1 MDVLVWLRSLGL
13 EKYEAAFRD
22 NEVDDSVLPNLTA
35 EDLKELGV
43 TALGHRRKLLDAI
56 AALRSDDSAK
66 TTANSQDSAGL
77 PAPPPPIEVTAER
90 RQLTVAFIDLV
101 GSTALGGELDPEDLI
116 RLLGQYREAC
126 VAAIA
131 KFEGHVAQY
140 LGDGILVY
148 FGFPQAQEDAADR
161 AVRAGLEIVEKVG
174 QLRQPDG
181 RTLQARVGIATGL
194 VVTRGATG
202 VGTAGE
208 ETVVG
213 DTPNLAAR
221 LQSLADPG
229 CVLVG
234 PATHQLISDFFEFS
248 FLGEHAIKGFRD
260 PISIW
265 KVIGESTIESR
276 FAAAHAATAG
286 PIVGRERELAFLYDC
301 WQRATRGDGH
311 VALVVG
317 EAGMGKSRLLEAIA
331 ERLAQEPHRL
341 LRCQCSPYHRN
352 SVLFPFKKLLHH
364 RLALGHDLSSQE
376 NLDRIEAML
385 SRLGRHKRSSTLLLA
400 ELLDVPSD
408 EKLSPLEM
416 TPNQRKEET
425 LAILEDLLMA
435 TDDGPVLLFLE
446 DAHWSD
452 QTTQSLVER
461 LLNRVGRE
469 HALVLITY
477 RPELKVNWSG
487 HSQTT
492 LISCKPFGY
501 EHCAAL
507 IRNVASRAQIDATL
521 IREIVTRSDGVPLFA
536 EELTKAVLDL
546 RSLGASAVPLT
557 LQDSLMARL
566 DRLGRAKDIAQ
577 IASVIGRQFSYA
589 LLEAIA
595 GASDADLRSALARLR
610 ESGLI
615 FEAGNDGESS
625 YSFNHSLIQEAAYE
639 SLSRSRRQ
647 SLHKDIAHHLNSQSN
662 GTGESEPT
670 VIAHH
675 YGRAGEAEK
684 SFHYWMLAADRSGQ
698 RLALAESVA
707 NLTSAL
713 AEAERVADPKLRTRL
728 KLHAQLRLGAT
739 LAIHKGPQT
748 SEAGSALL
756 EAKALAKAA
765 NAGPQLFQATWGLYL
780 NAARNRRLDEV
791 EVLSEELTTISR
803 EIDDEDFKIEALH
816 HRWGTAYFFGQTAKL
831 IECAAEGVARYD
843 RDRHHKFSY
852 VFAGHDP
859 GACAYCSQALG
870 FSIAGRA
877 RSVRPVLDAGLA
889 LATSL
894 QHPLTLAFFLGFAC
908 YAMHLVRDSKGCREF
923 AEQLTQISARYDL
936 PATHAVGLFTQG
948 AADALQGD
956 VTHALKQM
964 EPSYEATLGY
974 GFTGVLP
981 GVILADALAC
991 ADRNEEALALVTGLL
1006 EKSKTPERGPFVS
1019 ELWRIRGEMALRQS
1033 AGNSQEAGRFLRTAL
1048 RIADE
1053 QGALVFRLNAGIPLA
1068 RMLAEGGRR
1077 EEAKSVLDHV
1087 NAIRLDEWDGPEIA
1101 IATQLRS
1108 NID

>member
-1 MDVLVWLRSLGL
+1 MSDFKLWLQSVGL
-13 EKYEAAFRD
+13 EKYG
-22 NEVDDSVLPNLTA
+22 EVFASHDIDLTVVP
-35 EDLKELGV
+35 DLTEQDLEKLGLS
-43 TALGHRRKLLDAI
+43 LGHRRKFM
-56 AALRSDDSAK
+56 AAAAKFRAAPTSSPVASAQ
-66 TTANSQDSAGL
+66 AQPVDQLA
-77 PAPPPPIEVTAER
+77 PAVER
-90 RQLTVAFIDLV
+90 RQLTVVFVDLV
-101 GSTALGGELDPEDLI
+101 GSTALGTELDPEDLI
-116 RLLGQYREAC
+116 QLLRQYRDAC
-126 VAAIA
+126 TAVIA
-131 KFEGHVAQY
+131 KYDGFIAQY

-148 FGFPQAQEDAADR
+148 FGFPQAQEHAAER

-174 QLRQPDG
+174 QLKQPDG
-181 RTLQARVGIATGL
+181 RALQARVGIATGL
-194 VVTRGATG
+194 VVTGGATG

-234 PATHQLISDFFEFS
+234 PTTYQLIRNFFEFS

-260 PISIW
+260 SISVW
-265 KVIGESTIESR
+265 KVLGESAIENR
-276 FAAAHAATAG
+276 FAAAHAAAAG
-286 PIVGRERELAFLYDC
+286 PIVGRERELAFLYDS

-311 VALVVG
+311 VVLLAG
-317 EAGMGKSRLLEAIA
+317 EAGMGKSRLLEALA
-331 ERLAQEPHRL
+331 ERIREEPHRL

-352 SVLFPFKKLLHH
+352 SVLFPFKTLLRH
-364 RLALGHDLSSQE
+364 RLDISRDLPTQE
-376 NLDRIEAML
+376 NLDRISRML
-385 SRLGRHKRSSTLLLA
+385 ERVGRHALSSTLLLA
-400 ELLDVPSD
+400 ELLEVSSGDT
-408 EKLSPLEM
+408 LSSIEM

-435 TDDGPVLLFLE
+435 PLDGPVLLLLE

-452 QTTQSLVER
+452 QTTQTLIER
-461 LLNRVGRE
+461 LLKRIGRE
-469 HALVLITY
+469 HALVLITH
-477 RPELKVNWSG
+477 RPELKTNWSEHPQG
-487 HSQTT
+487 T
-492 LISCKPFGY
+492 LITCKQIGH

-507 IRNVASRAQIDATL
+507 IRNVASRMQMDDAL

-566 DRLGRAKDIAQ
+566 DRLGPAKDIAQ

-595 GASDADLRSALARLR
+595 GASDIDLRAALARLG

-625 YSFNHSLIQEAAYE
+625 YSFNHSLVQEAAYE

-647 SLHKDIAHHLNSQSN
+647 SLHKEIAHHLESQSN
-662 GTGESEPT
+662 ATGESEPT
-670 VIAHH
+670 LIAHH
-675 YGRAGEAEK
+675 YSRAGEAEK
-684 SFHYWMLAADRSGQ
+684 SFHYWLLAADRSGQ
-698 RLALAESVA
+698 RLAFAESVA

-728 KLHAQLRLGAT
+728 KLDAQLRLGAT

-748 SEAGSALL
+748 NEA
-756 EAKALAKAA
+756 ALALEQAKTLAKEA
-765 NAGPQLFQATWGLYL
+765 NAGPQLFQATWGLYI
-780 NAARNRRLDEV
+780 NAARNRRLDKV

-803 EIDDEDFKIEALH
+803 EIGDEDLKFEALH
-816 HRWGTAYFFGQTAKL
+816 HRWGSAYFFGQTAKFL
-831 IECAAEGVARYD
+831 EYATEGTEHYD

-859 GACAYCSQALG
+859 GACAYCSRAMALG
-870 FSIAGRA
+870 MAGRS
-877 RSVRPVLDAGLA
+877 RSVRPALDAGLA

-894 QHPLTLAFFLGFAC
+894 QHPLTLVFFRSFAC
-908 YAMHLVRDSKGCREF
+908 PALYVAGDSNGCREF
-923 AEQLTQISARYDL
+923 AEQLTQVSARYDL
-936 PATHAVGLFTQG
+936 PATRAVGLFMLG

-956 VTHALKQM
+956 VAPALKQM
-964 EPSYEATLGY
+964 EPSYEATFGY
-974 GFTGVLP
+974 GFLGVLP
-981 GVILADALAC
+981 GVILADALAS
-991 ADRNEEALALVTGLL
+991 ADRNQEALALVTRLL
-1006 EKSKTPERGPFVS
+1006 DKSSTPEVGPFIS
-1019 ELWRIRGEMALRQS
+1019 ELWRIRGEIVLRQS
-1033 AGNSQEAGRFLRTAL
+1033 ANDSQEAERYLGTAL
-1048 RIADE
+1048 RIADK
-1053 QGALVFRLNAGIPLA
+1053 QGANVFRLRAGIPLA

-1077 EEAKSVLDHV
+1077 EEAKSVLDHAA
-1087 NAIRLDEWDGPEIA
+1087 AITLDEWNGPETA

-1108 NID
+1108 DLG

>member
-1 MDVLVWLRSLGL
+1 MDVVVWLRSLGL
-13 EKYEAAFRD
+13 GQYEAAFRD

-56 AALRSDDSAK
+56 AALRADESAK
-66 TTANSQDSAGL
+66 TKAMAHDSAGV
-77 PAPPPPIEVTAER
+77 PVSAPPVAATGDR
-90 RQLTVAFIDLV
+90 RQLTVVFIDLV
-101 GSTALGGELDPEDLI
+101 GSTVLGGELDPEDLI
-116 RLLGQYREAC
+116 RLLGQYRETC
-126 VAAIA
+126 VAAIG
-131 KFEGHVAQY
+131 KYEGHVAQY

-148 FGFPQAQEDAADR
+148 FGFPRAQEDAADR

-174 QLRQPDG
+174 RLKQPDG
-181 RTLQARVGIATGL
+181 RALQARVGIATGL
-194 VVTRGATG
+194 VVTQGTIG

-221 LQSLADPG
+221 LQSMADPD

-234 PATHQLISDFFEFS
+234 PTTYHLTRNFFEFS
-248 FLGEHAIKGFRD
+248 FLGQQAIKGFRD
-260 PISIW
+260 PISVW
-265 KVIGESTIESR
+265 KVLGESTIESR

-286 PIVGRERELAFLYDC
+286 PIVGRERELTFLNDC

-311 VALVVG
+311 VVLVVG
-317 EAGMGKSRLLEAIA
+317 EAGMGKSRLLEAVT
-331 ERLAQEPHRL
+331 ERVGQDPHRL

-352 SVLFPFKKLLHH
+352 SVLFPFKKPLHH
-364 RLALGHDLSSQE
+364 GLALSHDLSSRE
-376 NLDRIEAML
+376 NLDRIERML
-385 SRLGRHKRSSTLLLA
+385 SRVDRQKRSSTLLLA
-400 ELLDVPSD
+400 ELLDVPSE

-416 TPNQRKEET
+416 TPNQRKEVT
-425 LAILEDLLMA
+425 LAILEDLLMVPL
-435 TDDGPVLLFLE
+435 DGPVLLLLE

-452 QTTQSLVER
+452 QTTQTLIER
-461 LLNRVGRE
+461 LLRRIGRE
-469 HALVLITY
+469 QALVLITH
-477 RPELKVNWSG
+477 RPELKTSWSEHPHG
-487 HSQTT
+487 T
-492 LISCKPFGY
+492 LITCKQIGH

-507 IRNVASRAQIDATL
+507 IRNVASRTQMDDAL

-566 DRLGRAKDIAQ
+566 DRLGRAKDVAQ
-577 IASVIGRQFSYA
+577 VASVIGRQFSHA

-595 GASDADLRSALARLR
+595 GASDVDLRSALARLR

-615 FEAGNDGESS
+615 FQAGSNGESS
-625 YSFNHSLIQEAAYE
+625 YSFNHSLVQEAAYE

-647 SLHKDIAHHLNSQSN
+647 SLHREIARHLESQSN
-662 GTGESEPT
+662 GAGGSEPT

-675 YGRAGEAEK
+675 YSRAGEAVK

-698 RLALAESVA
+698 RLAFAESVA

-713 AEAERVADPKLRTRL
+713 AEAERVADSKLRTRL
-728 KLHAQLRLGAT
+728 KLDGQLTLGAT

-748 SEAGSALL
+748 SEAGSALQA
-756 EAKALAKAA
+756 AKALAKEA

-791 EVLSEELTTISR
+791 EVLSEELTRISQ
-803 EIDDEDFKIEALH
+803 EIDDEDFKIEAMH

-831 IECAAEGVARYD
+831 IEYAAEGVEHYN

-859 GACAYCSQALG
+859 GACAYCGRAMGLAM
-870 FSIAGRA
+870 AGRS
-877 RSVRPVLDAGLA
+877 RSVRPDLDAGLA
-889 LATSL
+889 LAISL
-894 QHPLTLAFFLGFAC
+894 QHPLTLAFFLSFGVFA
-908 YAMHLVRDSKGCREF
+908 MQIVRDSNGCREF
-923 AEQLTQISARYDL
+923 AEQLTQVSARYDF
-936 PATHAVGLFTQG
+936 PATRAVGLFMLG

-956 VTHALKQM
+956 IAHALKQM
-964 EPSYEATLGY
+964 EPSYEATFGY
-974 GFTGVLP
+974 GFLGVLP
-981 GVILADALAC
+981 GVILADALAS
-991 ADRNEEALALVTGLL
+991 AGRNQEALALVTGLL
-1006 EKSKTPERGPFVS
+1006 DKSTTPERGPFIS
-1019 ELWRIRGEMALRQS
+1019 ELWRIRGEMILRQS
-1033 AGNSQEAGRFLRTAL
+1033 ALNLQEAERFLGTAL
-1048 RIADE
+1048 RIADK
-1053 QGALVFRLNAGIPLA
+1053 QGANVFRLSAGIPLA

-1101 IATQLRS
+1101 IANRLS
-1108 NID
+1108 SDLH

>member
-1 MDVLVWLRSLGL
+1 MDVGAWLRELGL
-13 EKYEAAFRD
+13 GKYEAAFRD

-56 AALRSDDSAK
+56 AALHSDESVK
-66 TTANSQDSAGL
+66 TKATAQDSAGQ
-77 PAPPPPIEVTAER
+77 PTSAPTVEATDER
-90 RQLTVAFIDLV
+90 RQLTVVFIDLV
-101 GSTALGGELDPEDLI
+101 GSTVLGGELDPEDLI
-116 RLLGQYREAC
+116 RLLSQYRETC
-126 VAAIA
+126 VAAIG
-131 KFEGHVAQY
+131 KYEGHVAQY

-148 FGFPQAQEDAADR
+148 FGFPQAQEDAAER
-161 AVRAGLEIVEKVG
+161 AVRAGLETVEKVG
-174 QLRQPDG
+174 RLKQPDG
-181 RTLQARVGIATGL
+181 RALQARVGIATGL

-229 CVLVG
+229 CVIVG
-234 PATHQLISDFFEFS
+234 PTTHQLTSNFFEFS

-265 KVIGESTIESR
+265 KVLGENTIESR

-286 PIVGRERELAFLYDC
+286 PIVGRERELTFLYDC

-311 VALVVG
+311 VVLVVG

-331 ERLAQEPHRL
+331 ERVGQEPHRL

-352 SVLFPFKKLLHH
+352 SVLFPFKKMLHH
-364 RLALGHDLSSQE
+364 GLALSHDLSSQE
-376 NLDRIEAML
+376 NLDHIERML
-385 SRLGRHKRSSTLLLA
+385 SRLGRQKLSSTLLLA
-400 ELLDVPSD
+400 ELLDVPSE

-416 TPNQRKEET
+416 TPNQRKNET

-435 TDDGPVLLFLE
+435 PLDGPVLLLLE

-452 QTTQSLVER
+452 QTTQTLIER
-461 LLNRVGRE
+461 LLKRIGRE
-469 HALVLITY
+469 QALVLITH
-477 RPELKVNWSG
+477 RPELKTNWSEHPQG
-487 HSQTT
+487 T
-492 LISCKPFGY
+492 LITCKQIGY

-507 IRNVASRAQIDATL
+507 IRNVTSRTQMDETL
-521 IREIVTRSDGVPLFA
+521 VQEIVTRSDGVPLFA

-595 GASDADLRSALARLR
+595 GASDIDLRSALGRLR

-625 YSFNHSLIQEAAYE
+625 YSFNHSLVQEAAYE

-647 SLHKDIAHHLNSQSN
+647 SLHKEIARHLESQSN
-662 GTGESEPT
+662 ATGESEPT
-670 VIAHH
+670 LIAHH

-684 SFHYWMLAADRSGQ
+684 SFHYWLLAADRSGQ

-713 AEAERVADPKLRTRL
+713 AEAERVADPKLRTHL
-728 KLHAQLRLGAT
+728 KLDAQLRLGAT

-748 SEAGSALL
+748 SEAESALQ
-756 EAKALAKAA
+756 EAKALAKEA

-780 NAARNRRLDEV
+780 NAARNRRLDKV

-803 EIDDEDFKIEALH
+803 EIGDEDLKFEALH
-816 HRWGTAYFFGQTAKL
+816 HRWGSAYFFGQTAKFL
-831 IECAAEGVARYD
+831 EYTAEGVAHYN

-859 GACAYCSQALG
+859 GACAYCSRAMALG
-870 FSIAGRA
+870 MAGRS
-877 RSVRPVLDAGLA
+877 RSVRPALDAGLA

-894 QHPLTLAFFLGFAC
+894 QHPLTLAFFLSFAC
-908 YAMHLVRDSKGCREF
+908 FAMYIVRDSNGCREL
-923 AEQLTQISARYDL
+923 AEQLTQVSARYDL
-936 PATHAVGLFTQG
+936 PATHAVGLFMLG
-948 AADALQGD
+948 SADALQGD
-956 VTHALKQM
+956 VAHALKQM
-964 EPSYEATLGY
+964 EPSYEATFGY
-974 GFTGVLP
+974 GFLGVLP
-981 GVILADALAC
+981 GVILADALAS
-991 ADRNEEALALVTGLL
+991 ADRNQEALALVTRLL
-1006 EKSKTPERGPFVS
+1006 DKSSTPERGPFIS
-1019 ELWRIRGEMALRQS
+1019 ELWRIRGEMVLRQS
-1033 AGNSQEAGRFLRTAL
+1033 ATNSQEAERFFGTAL
-1048 RIADE
+1048 RIADK
-1053 QGALVFRLNAGIPLA
+1053 QGANVFRLSAGIPLA

-1101 IATQLRS
+1101 IANQLRS

>member
-1 MDVLVWLRSLGL
+1 MDVAAWLRSLGL
-13 EKYEAAFRD
+13 GKYEAAFRD
-22 NEVDDSVLPNLTA
+22 NEVDDRVLPNLTA

-56 AALRSDDSAK
+56 AALRTDESAK
-66 TTANSQDSAGL
+66 IKATAQDSAGQ
-77 PAPPPPIEVTAER
+77 PISAPTVETTGDR
-90 RQLTVAFIDLV
+90 RQLTVVFIDLV
-101 GSTALGGELDPEDLI
+101 GSTVLGGELDPEDLI
-116 RLLGQYREAC
+116 RLLGQYRETC
-126 VAAIA
+126 VAAIG
-131 KFEGHVAQY
+131 KYEGHVAQY

-161 AVRAGLEIVEKVG
+161 AVRAGLEIVDKVG
-174 QLRQPDG
+174 RLRQPDG
-181 RTLQARVGIATGL
+181 RALQARVGIVTGL
-194 VVTRGATG
+194 VVTRGTTG

-221 LQSLADPG
+221 LQSMADPG

-234 PATHQLISDFFEFS
+234 PTTHQLTSNFFEFS

-265 KVIGESTIESR
+265 KVLGESTIESR

-286 PIVGRERELAFLYDC
+286 PIVGRERELAFLNDC

-311 VALVVG
+311 VVLVVG
-317 EAGMGKSRLLEAIA
+317 EAGMGKSRLLEAVT
-331 ERLAQEPHRL
+331 ERLGQEPHRL

-364 RLALGHDLSSQE
+364 ALALSHDLSSQE
-376 NLDRIEAML
+376 NLDRIETTL

-400 ELLDVPSD
+400 ELLDVPSE

-435 TDDGPVLLFLE
+435 AEDGPVLLLLE

-452 QTTQSLVER
+452 QTTQTLIER
-461 LLNRVGRE
+461 LLKRIGTE

-477 RPELKVNWSG
+477 RPELKTNWSEHPQG
-487 HSQTT
+487 T
-492 LISCKPFGY
+492 LITCKQIGH

-507 IRNVASRAQIDATL
+507 IRNVASRMQMDDTL

-546 RSLGASAVPLT
+546 RSLGAGAVPLT

-595 GASDADLRSALARLR
+595 GTSDIDLRSALARLR

-625 YSFNHSLIQEAAYE
+625 YSFNHSLVQEAAYE

-647 SLHKDIAHHLNSQSN
+647 SLHKEIADHLESQAN
-662 GTGESEPT
+662 GAGESEPT

-675 YGRAGEAEK
+675 YSRAGEAEK
-684 SFHYWMLAADRSGQ
+684 SFRYWMLAADLSGQ
-698 RLALAESVA
+698 RLAFAESVA

-713 AEAERVADPKLRTRL
+713 AEAERLADSKLRTRL
-728 KLHAQLRLGAT
+728 KLDAQLRLGAT

-748 SEAGSALL
+748 SEAGSALQ
-756 EAKALAKAA
+756 EAKALAKEA

-831 IECAAEGVARYD
+831 LEYAEEGIAYYD

-859 GACAYCSQALG
+859 GACAYNCRALALG
-870 FSIAGRA
+870 LLGRS
-877 RSVRPVLDAGLA
+877 RSVRPTLDAGLA

-894 QHPLTLAFFLGFAC
+894 QHPLTLAFYLSSVVFA
-908 YAMHLVRDSKGCREF
+908 MQIVQDSDGCREL
-923 AEQLTQISARYDL
+923 AEQLTQVSVRYDL
-936 PATHAVGLFTQG
+936 PATHAVGLFMRG
-948 AADALQGD
+948 AADSLQGD
-956 VTHALKQM
+956 ALQALKQM

-974 GFTGVLP
+974 GFLGVYP
-981 GVILADALAC
+981 GVILADALAS
-991 ADRNEEALALVTGLL
+991 ADRNEEALALVTRLL
-1006 EKSKTPERGPFVS
+1006 EQSSTPERGPFIS
-1019 ELWRIRGEMALRQS
+1019 ELWRIRGEMLLRQS
-1033 AGNSQEAGRFLRTAL
+1033 AANSQEAERFLGTAL
-1048 RIADE
+1048 RIADK
-1053 QGALVFRLNAGIPLA
+1053 QGANVFRLSAGIPLA

-1087 NAIRLDEWDGPEIA
+1087 NAIRLDEWDGPEAA
-1101 IATQLRS
+1101 IATQLRL
-1108 NID
+1108 DLG

>member
-1 MDVLVWLRSLGL
+1 MSDFKLWLQSVGL
-13 EKYEAAFRD
+13 EKYG
-22 NEVDDSVLPNLTA
+22 EVFASHDIDLTVVS
-35 EDLKELGV
+35 DLTEQDLEKLGLS
-43 TALGHRRKLLDAI
+43 LGHRRKFM
-56 AALRSDDSAK
+56 AAAAKFRAAPTSSPVASAQ
-66 TTANSQDSAGL
+66 AQPFDQLA
-77 PAPPPPIEVTAER
+77 PAVER
-90 RQLTVAFIDLV
+90 RQLTVVFVDLV
-101 GSTALGGELDPEDLI
+101 GSTALGRELDPEDLI
-116 RLLGQYREAC
+116 QLLRQYRDAC
-126 VAAIA
+126 TAVIA
-131 KFEGHVAQY
+131 KYDGFIAQY

-148 FGFPQAQEDAADR
+148 FGFPQAQEHAGER

-174 QLRQPDG
+174 QLKQPDG
-181 RTLQARVGIATGL
+181 RALQARVGIATGL
-194 VVTRGATG
+194 VVTAGATG

-234 PATHQLISDFFEFS
+234 PSTHQLTSNFFEFS

-260 PISIW
+260 SISVW
-265 KVIGESTIESR
+265 KVLGESAIENR
-276 FAAAHAATAG
+276 FAAAHAAAAG
-286 PIVGRERELAFLYDC
+286 PIVGRERELSFLYDS

-311 VALVVG
+311 VVLLAG
-317 EAGMGKSRLLEAIA
+317 EAGIGKSRLLEALA
-331 ERLAQEPHRL
+331 ERVREEPHRL

-352 SVLFPFKKLLHH
+352 SVLFPFKTLLRH
-364 RLALGHDLSSQE
+364 RLDISRDLPTQE
-376 NLDRIEAML
+376 NLDRISRML
-385 SRLGRHKRSSTLLLA
+385 ERVGRHARSSTLLLA
-400 ELLDVPSD
+400 ELLEVSSGDT
-408 EKLSPLEM
+408 LSSIEM

-435 TDDGPVLLFLE
+435 PLDGPVLLLLE

-452 QTTQSLVER
+452 QTTQTLVER
-461 LLNRVGRE
+461 LLKRIGRE
-469 HALVLITY
+469 HALVLITH
-477 RPELKVNWSG
+477 RPELKTNWSE
-487 HSQTT
+487 HPQAT
-492 LISCKPFGY
+492 LITCKQIGH

-507 IRNVASRAQIDATL
+507 IRNVASRMQMDDAL
-521 IREIVTRSDGVPLFA
+521 VQEIVTRSDGVPLFA

-566 DRLGRAKDIAQ
+566 DRLERAKDIAQ

-589 LLEAIA
+589 LLQAIA
-595 GASDADLRSALARLR
+595 GASDIDLRAALARLR

-615 FEAGNDGESS
+615 FEAGSDGESS
-625 YSFNHSLIQEAAYE
+625 YSFNHSLVQEAAYE

-647 SLHKDIAHHLNSQSN
+647 SLHKEIAYHLESQSN
-662 GTGESEPT
+662 ATGESEPT

-675 YGRAGEAEK
+675 YSRAGEAEK

-698 RLALAESVA
+698 RLAFAESVA

-728 KLHAQLRLGAT
+728 KLDAQLRLGAT

-748 SEAGSALL
+748 SEAGSALQ

-831 IECAAEGVARYD
+831 IEYAAEGVEHYD

-859 GACAYCSQALG
+859 GACAYCSQAVGLG
-870 FSIAGRA
+870 IAGRSK
-877 RSVRPVLDAGLA
+877 SVRPALDAGLA

-894 QHPLTLAFFLGFAC
+894 QHPLTLAFFLSFAC
-908 YAMHLVRDSKGCREF
+908 YAMHLVRDSNGCREF

-936 PATHAVGLFTQG
+936 PATHAVGLFTRG

-956 VTHALKQM
+956 VAGALKQM
-964 EPSYEATLGY
+964 EPSYEAALGY

-981 GVILADALAC
+981 GVILADALAS
-991 ADRNEEALALVTGLL
+991 AGRSQEALGLVTGLL
-1006 EKSKTPERGPFVS
+1006 EKSSTPERGPFIS

-1033 AGNSQEAGRFLRTAL
+1033 TGNSQEAGRFLRTAL

-1053 QGALVFRLNAGIPLA
+1053 QGAHVFRLNAGIPLA
-1068 RMLAEGGRR
+1068 RMLAEGRRR
-1077 EEAKSVLDHV
+1077 EEAKSVLDHAA
-1087 NAIRLDEWDGPEIA
+1087 AITLDEWDGPETA
-1101 IATQLRS
+1101 IAAQLRS
-1108 NID
+1108 DLG

>member
-1 MDVLVWLRSLGL
+1 MSDFKLWLQSVGL
-13 EKYEAAFRD
+13 EKYG
-22 NEVDDSVLPNLTA
+22 EVFASHDIDLTVA
-35 EDLKELGV
+35 PDLTEQDLEKLGLS
-43 TALGHRRKLLDAI
+43 LGHRRKFM
-56 AALRSDDSAK
+56 AAAAKFRTAPASSPVASAQ
-66 TTANSQDSAGL
+66 AQPVDQLA
-77 PAPPPPIEVTAER
+77 PAVER
-90 RQLTVAFIDLV
+90 RQLTVVFVDLV
-101 GSTALGGELDPEDLI
+101 GSTALGTELDPEDLI
-116 RLLGQYREAC
+116 QLLRQYRDAC
-126 VAAIA
+126 TAVIA
-131 KFEGHVAQY
+131 KFDGFIAQY

-148 FGFPQAQEDAADR
+148 FGFPQAQEHAGER
-161 AVRAGLEIVEKVG
+161 AVRAGLEIAGKIG
-174 QLRQPDG
+174 QLKQPDG
-181 RTLQARVGIATGL
+181 RALQARVGIATGL
-194 VVTRGATG
+194 VVTGGATG

-234 PATHQLISDFFEFS
+234 PTTHQLTSNFFEFS

-260 PISIW
+260 SISVW
-265 KVIGESTIESR
+265 KVLGESAIENR
-276 FAAAHAATAG
+276 FAAAHAAAAG
-286 PIVGRERELAFLYDC
+286 PIVGRERELAFLYDS

-311 VALVVG
+311 VVLLAG
-317 EAGMGKSRLLEAIA
+317 EAGIGKSRLLEALA
-331 ERLAQEPHRL
+331 ERVSEEPHRL

-352 SVLFPFKKLLHH
+352 SVLFPFKTLLRH
-364 RLALGHDLSSQE
+364 RLDISRDLPSQE
-376 NLDRIEAML
+376 NLDRISRML
-385 SRLGRHKRSSTLLLA
+385 ERVGRHARSSTLLLA
-400 ELLDVPSD
+400 ELLEVCSGDT
-408 EKLSPLEM
+408 LSSIEM

-425 LAILEDLLMA
+425 LTILEDLLMA
-435 TDDGPVLLFLE
+435 PLDGPVLLLLE

-452 QTTQSLVER
+452 QTTQTLIER
-461 LLNRVGRE
+461 LLKRIGRE
-469 HALVLITY
+469 HALVLITH
-477 RPELKVNWSG
+477 RPELKTNWSEHPQG
-487 HSQTT
+487 T
-492 LISCKPFGY
+492 LITCKQIGH

-507 IRNVASRAQIDATL
+507 IRNVASRMQMDDTL

-566 DRLGRAKDIAQ
+566 DRLGPAKDIAQ

-595 GASDADLRSALARLR
+595 GASDIDLRAALARLR

-625 YSFNHSLIQEAAYE
+625 YSFNHSLVQEAAYE

-647 SLHKDIAHHLNSQSN
+647 SLHKEIAQHLESQSN
-662 GTGESEPT
+662 ATGESEPT

-675 YGRAGEAEK
+675 YSRAGEAEK

-698 RLALAESVA
+698 RLAFAESVA

-728 KLHAQLRLGAT
+728 KLDAQLRLGAT

-748 SEAGSALL
+748 SEAGSALQ

-831 IECAAEGVARYD
+831 IEYAAEGVEHYD

-859 GACAYCSQALG
+859 GACAYCSQAMGLG
-870 FSIAGRA
+870 IAGRS
-877 RSVRPVLDAGLA
+877 RSVRPALDAGLA

-894 QHPLTLAFFLGFAC
+894 QHPLTLAFFLSFAC
-908 YAMHLVRDSKGCREF
+908 YAMHLVRDSNGCREF

-936 PATHAVGLFTQG
+936 PATHAVGLFTRG

-956 VTHALKQM
+956 VTQALKQM
-964 EPSYEATLGY
+964 EPSYEAALGY

-981 GVILADALAC
+981 GVILADALAS
-991 ADRNEEALALVTGLL
+991 ADRNQEALTLVTGLL
-1006 EKSKTPERGPFVS
+1006 EKSSTPERGPFIS
-1019 ELWRIRGEMALRQS
+1019 ELWRIRGEMILRQS
-1033 AGNSQEAGRFLRTAL
+1033 ANDSQEAERYLGTAL
-1048 RIADE
+1048 RIADK
-1053 QGALVFRLNAGIPLA
+1053 QGANIFRLRAGIPLA
-1068 RMLAEGGRR
+1068 RMLAERGRR
-1077 EEAKSVLDHV
+1077 EEAKSVLDHAA
-1087 NAIRLDEWDGPEIA
+1087 AIALDEWDGPETA
-1101 IATQLRS
+1101 IVTQLRS
-1108 NID
+1108 DLG